1 MLQGCT
7 KLNMRTSINP
17 QNDMNSPDS
26 SIGTGFGKIE
36 TVRLKLTHKDF
47 ILLAGI
53 VVAVIIALTT
63 LIMESNL
70 TQGEVN
76 LKLPSLINSA
86 PSPTVIIQK
95 LGQSFFNR

>member
-1 MLQGCT
+1 
-7 KLNMRTSINP
+7 MRTRLNH
-17 QNDMNSPDS
+17 QNDMNSQDS
-26 SIGTGFGKIE
+26 SAGTRFGK
-36 TVRLKLTHKDF
+36 TDAVRLKLTHKDF

-53 VVAVIIALTT
+53 VVAVIIAIAT
-63 LIMESNL
+63 LIVESSL

-76 LKLPSLINSA
+76 LNLPSLINSA

>member
-1 MLQGCT
+1 MNLQ
-7 KLNMRTSINP
+7 
-17 QNDMNSPDS
+17 DS
-26 SIGTGFGKIE
+26 FVGTRFGKTGI
-36 TVRLKLTHKDF
+36 VRLKLTYKDF

-63 LIMESNL
+63 LIVESNL
-70 TQGEVN
+70 TQGEVD

>member
-1 MLQGCT
+1 
-7 KLNMRTSINP
+7 MRTRINL
-17 QNDMNSPDS
+17 QNDMNSHDS
-26 SIGTGFGKIE
+26 STGTGFGKTG

-47 ILLAGI
+47 LLLAGI

-63 LIMESNL
+63 LIMEFNL

-76 LKLPSLINSA
+76 LKLPSVINSA

-95 LGQSFFNR
+95 IGHGVFNR

>member
-1 MLQGCT
+1 
-7 KLNMRTSINP
+7 
-17 QNDMNSPDS
+17 MNSKDS
-26 SIGTGFGKIE
+26 FVGTRFGK
-36 TVRLKLTHKDF
+36 TDAVRLKLTHKDF
-47 ILLAGI
+47 LLLAGI

-63 LIMESNL
+63 LIVESNL

-76 LKLPSLINSA
+76 LKLPSLINAA